1 MVTVFVPAF
10 NEEKYLEKVIRNI
23 ILAKRKLNNLSIEI
37 IIVDDGSTDR
47 TPEIVNKLKK
57 RHPFIR
63 SIRHLFNKGF
73 GAGWRETITQAKYP
87 HLIIIPGDNDAPLE
101 LIITLIRHRNIADAV
116 FGYYINKEGRG

>member
-57 RHPFIR
+57 RNPLLNRCLIDL
-63 SIRHLFNKGF
+63 IKG
-73 GAGWRETITQAKYP
+73 
-87 HLIIIPGDNDAPLE
+87 
-101 LIITLIRHRNIADAV
+101 
-116 FGYYINKEGRG
+116 